1 MSGQLKKNGIW
12 ESYKP
17 MILLL
22 MGIVAGSIIG
32 LIYGEKATVLKP
44 FGQIFLNLMFTAVV
58 PLVFFSLASSIAKMS
73 NMQRL
78 GKILRNVLGIF
89 CITGMFAAII
99 IIIIVRIYP
108 PAQGVVMDFG
118 EYVQPEK
125 ANLLDQL
132 VKALTVGDFNLI
144 LSKNAML
151 PLIIFAMT
159 FGYCV
164 SAVNKAKGVTTSA
177 LVDVLDMCSEVF
189 MKMISIIMLYAP
201 IGLGA
206 YFAALI
212 GQFGAELLGAYARA
226 ILMFYP
232 ICIIYFLTAFT
243 GYAYYAGGKRG
254 VKLFYKN
261 IFPVVLTSL
270 ATQSSVATL
279 PTNFESGK
287 KIGVPEDISSI
298 TLPLGATIHM
308 DGTALT
314 TLMKIAFLFGIFNM
328 EFTGIGTWA
337 TAIAISVMSGV
348 VISGIPGGG
357 MMGSLIIV
365 AFYGFNPEVIP
376 IIVTIGILTDA
387 MATMIN
393 ATGDCVASMMVAR
406 RVEGKGWMEKSIEN
420 SDELKVDTIV

>member
-1 MSGQLKKNGIW
+1 M
-12 ESYKP
+12 
-17 MILLL
+17 
-22 MGIVAGSIIG
+22 
-32 LIYGEKATVLKP
+32 
-44 FGQIFLNLMFTAVV
+44 
-58 PLVFFSLASSIAKMS
+58 LV
-73 NMQRL
+73 
-78 GKILRNVLGIF
+78 GK
-89 CITGMFAAII
+89 
-99 IIIIVRIYP
+99 
-108 PAQGVVMDFG
+108 
-118 EYVQPEK
+118 
-125 ANLLDQL
+125 
-132 VKALTVGDFNLI
+132 
-144 LSKNAML
+144 
-151 PLIIFAMT
+151 
-159 FGYCV
+159 
-164 SAVNKAKGVTTSA
+164 KGV
-177 LVDVLDMCSEVF
+177 
-189 MKMISIIMLYAP
+189 
-201 IGLGA
+201 
-206 YFAALI
+206 
-212 GQFGAELLGAYARA
+212 R
-226 ILMFYP
+226 
-232 ICIIYFLTAFT
+232 
-243 GYAYYAGGKRG
+243 
-254 VKLFYKN
+254 LFYKN

-406 RVEGKGWMEKSIEN
+406 RVEGKGWMEKSEKTEE
-420 SDELKVDTIV
+420 ELEVNTVI

>member
-32 LIYGEKATVLKP
+32 LIYGERAIVLKP

-164 SAVNKAKGVTTSA
+164 SSVNKARGVTTSA

-212 GQFGAELLGAYARA
+212 GQFGADLLGAYARA

-232 ICIIYFLTAFT
+232 I
-243 GYAYYAGGKRG
+243 
-254 VKLFYKN
+254 
-261 IFPVVLTSL
+261 
-270 ATQSSVATL
+270 
-279 PTNFESGK
+279 
-287 KIGVPEDISSI
+287 
-298 TLPLGATIHM
+298 
-308 DGTALT
+308 
-314 TLMKIAFLFGIFNM
+314 
-328 EFTGIGTWA
+328 
-337 TAIAISVMSGV
+337 
-348 VISGIPGGG
+348 
-357 MMGSLIIV
+357 
-365 AFYGFNPEVIP
+365 
-376 IIVTIGILTDA
+376 
-387 MATMIN
+387 
-393 ATGDCVASMMVAR
+393 
-406 RVEGKGWMEKSIEN
+406 
-420 SDELKVDTIV
+420 